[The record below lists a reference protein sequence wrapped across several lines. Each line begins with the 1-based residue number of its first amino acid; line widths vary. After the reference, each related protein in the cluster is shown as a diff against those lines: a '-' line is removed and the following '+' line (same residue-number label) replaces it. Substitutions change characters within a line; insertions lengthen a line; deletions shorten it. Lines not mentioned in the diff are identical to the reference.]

1 MGDAMVGELE
11 SKPEMKKLLLI
22 LLVVAGVGVGGAVE
36 RPNVVLILADDM
48 GYADAGFNGGREVR
62 TPHLDGLA
70 RGGAVLKSFYVQ
82 PVCSPTRAAL
92 MTGRWATRTGV
103 YTVVRPHAPW
113 GLKLEEQ
120 VMAQM
125 LGSVGYETA
134 ICGKWH
140 LGEFEAGYRP
150 MRRGFDHQY
159 GPWFG
164 AIDYYTHKRGEVVD
178 WHRDDEP
185 SADEGYATELLV
197 KEACRVIREK
207 RSDKPL
213 FLYLPFNAVH
223 TPHQVPE
230 GYVAGYPE
238 LKGVRRTYAGMLTAM
253 DEAIG
258 KVVAA
263 LEEKGMMDE
272 TLVIFASD
280 NGGPSPGRV
289 TSNGEL
295 RAGKGT
301 VYEGGIRSCSFVHWR
316 GRIRGGQTIR
326 ETLHAADWYPT
337 LAKLTGAPLE
347 QKLPLDGKD
356 IWPVLTEG
364 AKTPHEVLL
373 VCGTRRGEAAV
384 RMGDWKLVV
393 GAGGKAKEGKVGVE
407 ELYNLAEDPGEKR
420 DLAGERGEKVRE
432 LRARYEAMMEKAVPS
447 GEVAGGLKE

>member
-1 MGDAMVGELE
+1 MGDAMMGELE

-48 GYADAGFNGGREVR
+48 GYADAGFNGGGEIR

-70 RGGAVLKSFYVQ
+70 RSGAVLKSFYVQ

-125 LGSVGYETA
+125 LGSAGYETA

-164 AIDYYTHKRGEVVD
+164 AIDYYTHRRGAVVD

-185 SADEGYATELLV
+185 SADEGYATELLG

-238 LKGVRRTYAGMLTAM
+238 LKGLRRTYAGMLTAM

-364 AKTPHEVLL
+364 AKSPHEVLL

-393 GAGGKAKEGKVGVE
+393 GVGGKGKEGAE
-407 ELYNLAEDPGEKR
+407 ELYNLSEDPGEKR
-420 DLAGERGEKVRE
+420 NLAGERGEKVRE
-432 LRARYEAMMEKAVPS
+432 LRARYEAMMEKAVAS

>member
-1 MGDAMVGELE
+1 
-11 SKPEMKKLLLI
+11 
-22 LLVVAGVGVGGAVE
+22 
-36 RPNVVLILADDM
+36 
-48 GYADAGFNGGREVR
+48 
-62 TPHLDGLA
+62 
-70 RGGAVLKSFYVQ
+70 
-82 PVCSPTRAAL
+82 
-92 MTGRWATRTGV
+92 
-103 YTVVRPHAPW
+103 
-113 GLKLEEQ
+113 
-120 VMAQM
+120 
-125 LGSVGYETA
+125 
-134 ICGKWH
+134 
-140 LGEFEAGYRP
+140 
-150 MRRGFDHQY
+150 
-159 GPWFG
+159 
-164 AIDYYTHKRGEVVD
+164 
-178 WHRDDEP
+178 
-185 SADEGYATELLV
+185 
-197 KEACRVIREK
+197 
-207 RSDKPL
+207 
-213 FLYLPFNAVH
+213 
-223 TPHQVPE
+223 VPE

-326 ETLHAADWYPT
+326 EPLHAADWYPT
-337 LAKLTGAPLE
+337 LAKLTGAPME

-364 AKTPHEVLL
+364 AKSPHEVLM

-407 ELYNLAEDPGEKR
+407 ELYNLADDPGEKR